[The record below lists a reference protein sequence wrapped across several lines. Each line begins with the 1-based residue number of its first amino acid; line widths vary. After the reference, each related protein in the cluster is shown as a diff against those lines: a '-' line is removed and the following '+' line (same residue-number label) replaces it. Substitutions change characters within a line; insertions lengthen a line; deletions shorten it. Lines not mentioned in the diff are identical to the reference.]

1 VRTLTDHNFEGFALV
16 HPSGKDTPA
25 MPIVEI
31 DPNQLAAIRANVM
44 DAIQSMTDS
53 ASTREQ
59 QFQAGIHAGAETI
72 ARVARIQFDVIAQ
85 HGHVTVTTA

>member
-1 VRTLTDHNFEGFALV
+1 
-16 HPSGKDTPA
+16 

-44 DAIQSMTDS
+44 DAIQSMTEVTASQAQHS